1 MWDLNCL
8 GYSGALVAMRLG
20 EEEANKGAEVL
31 VTEGEEDEL
40 DAEVERALGEE
51 QGPRSGN
58 PKPRTIADL
67 RQVIGWLEC
76 EIQRRKRGS
85 NRLTLKEG
93 LKVKKLQKQ
102 R

>member
-1 MWDLNCL
+1 M
-8 GYSGALVAMRLG
+8 G

-40 DAEVERALGEE
+40 DADEMEVERALGEE
-51 QGPRSGN
+51 QDPRRGN
-58 PKPRTIADL
+58 PKPQTIADL

-93 LKVKKLQKQ
+93 LRLKKLQKQ
-102 R
+102 LGGN